1 MRITIKRWGNSAGMV
16 IPNIVMKE
24 LNLQPG
30 QSVEAQVSNNQL
42 ILTPISRR
50 YSLDELLAQC
60 DMNAA
65 ELSEQDVWGKSTPA
79 GDRNM
84 VKKSEFERGDIVL
97 VGFDPAS
104 GHEQQGAGRPALVLS
119 VQAFNQLGMTLVAP
133 IRQGG
138 NFARY
143 AGFSVPLHCEEG
155 DVHGVVLVNQVRM
168 MDLRARLA
176 KRIGLA
182 ADEVVEEALLRLQA
196 VVE

>member
-1 MRITIKRWGNSAGMV
+1 MRITIKRWGNSGGMV

-79 GDRNM
+79 GD
-84 VKKSEFERGDIVL
+84 EIW
-97 VGFDPAS
+97 
-104 GHEQQGAGRPALVLS
+104 
-119 VQAFNQLGMTLVAP
+119 
-133 IRQGG
+133 
-138 NFARY
+138 
-143 AGFSVPLHCEEG
+143 
-155 DVHGVVLVNQVRM
+155 
-168 MDLRARLA
+168 
-176 KRIGLA
+176 
-182 ADEVVEEALLRLQA
+182 
-196 VVE
+196 

>member
-1 MRITIKRWGNSAGMV
+1 MRITIKRWGNSADMV

-79 GDRNM
+79 GD
-84 VKKSEFERGDIVL
+84 EIW
-97 VGFDPAS
+97 
-104 GHEQQGAGRPALVLS
+104 
-119 VQAFNQLGMTLVAP
+119 
-133 IRQGG
+133 
-138 NFARY
+138 
-143 AGFSVPLHCEEG
+143 
-155 DVHGVVLVNQVRM
+155 
-168 MDLRARLA
+168 
-176 KRIGLA
+176 
-182 ADEVVEEALLRLQA
+182 
-196 VVE
+196 

>member
-1 MRITIKRWGNSAGMV
+1 MRITIKRWGNSAGMA

-79 GDRNM
+79 GD
-84 VKKSEFERGDIVL
+84 EIW
-97 VGFDPAS
+97 
-104 GHEQQGAGRPALVLS
+104 
-119 VQAFNQLGMTLVAP
+119 
-133 IRQGG
+133 
-138 NFARY
+138 
-143 AGFSVPLHCEEG
+143 
-155 DVHGVVLVNQVRM
+155 
-168 MDLRARLA
+168 
-176 KRIGLA
+176 
-182 ADEVVEEALLRLQA
+182 
-196 VVE
+196 

>member
-16 IPNIVMKE
+16 ITNIVMKE

-79 GDRNM
+79 GD
-84 VKKSEFERGDIVL
+84 EIW
-97 VGFDPAS
+97 
-104 GHEQQGAGRPALVLS
+104 
-119 VQAFNQLGMTLVAP
+119 
-133 IRQGG
+133 
-138 NFARY
+138 
-143 AGFSVPLHCEEG
+143 
-155 DVHGVVLVNQVRM
+155 
-168 MDLRARLA
+168 
-176 KRIGLA
+176 
-182 ADEVVEEALLRLQA
+182 
-196 VVE
+196 

>member
-1 MRITIKRWGNSAGMV
+1 MRITIKRWWSSAGMG

-79 GDRNM
+79 GD
-84 VKKSEFERGDIVL
+84 EIW
-97 VGFDPAS
+97 
-104 GHEQQGAGRPALVLS
+104 
-119 VQAFNQLGMTLVAP
+119 
-133 IRQGG
+133 
-138 NFARY
+138 
-143 AGFSVPLHCEEG
+143 
-155 DVHGVVLVNQVRM
+155 
-168 MDLRARLA
+168 
-176 KRIGLA
+176 
-182 ADEVVEEALLRLQA
+182 
-196 VVE
+196 

>member
-1 MRITIKRWGNSAGMV
+1 MRINIKRWGNSAGMV

-79 GDRNM
+79 GD
-84 VKKSEFERGDIVL
+84 EIW
-97 VGFDPAS
+97 
-104 GHEQQGAGRPALVLS
+104 
-119 VQAFNQLGMTLVAP
+119 
-133 IRQGG
+133 
-138 NFARY
+138 
-143 AGFSVPLHCEEG
+143 
-155 DVHGVVLVNQVRM
+155 
-168 MDLRARLA
+168 
-176 KRIGLA
+176 
-182 ADEVVEEALLRLQA
+182 
-196 VVE
+196 

>member
-1 MRITIKRWGNSAGMV
+1 WGNSAGMV

-79 GDRNM
+79 GD
-84 VKKSEFERGDIVL
+84 EIW
-97 VGFDPAS
+97 
-104 GHEQQGAGRPALVLS
+104 
-119 VQAFNQLGMTLVAP
+119 
-133 IRQGG
+133 
-138 NFARY
+138 
-143 AGFSVPLHCEEG
+143 
-155 DVHGVVLVNQVRM
+155 
-168 MDLRARLA
+168 
-176 KRIGLA
+176 
-182 ADEVVEEALLRLQA
+182 
-196 VVE
+196 